1 MVGMG
6 KRSVRWR
13 ALLKLNRHG
22 SDPSWSP
29 RDSKSSNSACVSR
42 TSTRLIMASW
52 GWAGGDLFYYF
63 ICSSHLKINICLF
76 HIRKDSFSNGKTQEN
91 IDY

>member
-1 MVGMG
+1 MGVEVVGMA
-6 KRSVRWR
+6 KRGVRWR

-29 RDSKSSNSACVSR
+29 RDSKNSNSACISR

-52 GWAGGDLFYYF
+52 GFPGGDLYYYF
-63 ICSSHLKINICLF
+63 ICFSHLKISIYLF
-76 HIRKDSFSNGKTQEN
+76 YKQKRFFF
-91 IDY
+91 